1 MNQTISVNKNG
12 VLMIAHR
19 GLSGLERENTC
30 AAFVAAGNRSYY
42 GIETDIHRTADGEY
56 VVFHDDTTERLAKV
70 NWVVE
75 EKTLCELR
83 SLTLKDTDGV
93 SRGDLV
99 LPTLEEYIRICKKY
113 EKTAVLELKNPFC
126 QKDIQEVVARIGQE
140 GWLERTVFIS
150 FDIGNMITLRQLL
163 PQQQLQFLFYELTE
177 EIVDKLLQYQLDADI
192 KYTNVTSD
200 VVEKLH
206 SLGKKVNVWTVDDPK
221 TAELLAQMGV
231 DFITSNILE

>member
-1 MNQTISVNKNG
+1 MNQTISVNKNE

-30 AAFVAAGNRSYY
+30 AAFVAAGNRSYF

-75 EKTLCELR
+75 EKTLCELQ
-83 SLTLKDTDGV
+83 SLTLKDMDGI

-126 QKDIQEVVARIGQE
+126 KKDIQEVVARIGQE

-163 PQQQLQFLFYELTE
+163 PQQQLQFLFYELTD
-177 EIVDKLLQYQLDADI
+177 EIVNKLSQYQLDADMNYENI
-192 KYTNVTSD
+192 TADIVK
-200 VVEKLH
+200 KLH
-206 SLGKKVNVWTVDDPK
+206 SLGIKVNVWTVDDPEA
-221 TAELLAQMGV
+221 AELLMQMGV
-231 DFITSNILE
+231 DYITTNILE